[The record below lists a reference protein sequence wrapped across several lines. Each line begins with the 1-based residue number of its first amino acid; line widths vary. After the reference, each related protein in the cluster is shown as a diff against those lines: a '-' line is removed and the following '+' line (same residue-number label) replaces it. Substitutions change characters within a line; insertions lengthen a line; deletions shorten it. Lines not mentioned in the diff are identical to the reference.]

1 MEYRSSKSRLNDYK
15 EYKLNEIE
23 KDINYC
29 HPMRKHE
36 KEYLDEETEKI
47 KSEKLYYWSGWNIYD
62 WLIIFILF
70 ITIILHIIPVALYN
84 HNPNFDPDEDL
95 IEGFSGGIEIVRD
108 EDGYL
113 EDIICHEPTDEV
125 RIFAGKPTLN
135 FHSEPHNIDASY
147 FSNHILVQSKSH
159 EKSIQ

>member
-23 KDINYC
+23 KDVNYC

-36 KEYLDEETEKI
+36 KEYLDEEAEKI

-95 IEGFSGGIEIVRD
+95 IEGFLGGIEIVRD
-108 EDGYL
+108 EDDYL
-113 EDIICHEPTDEV
+113 EDIICHAPTEEV
-125 RIFAGKPTLN
+125 RLRKFCWEADFEFSQSTPKHIRLVFFKPHFGAIKIT
-135 FHSEPHNIDASY
+135 
-147 FSNHILVQSKSH
+147 
-159 EKSIQ
+159 